1 MADLRTEHVM
11 GTAVRVQVRDARH
24 DPQAVDAVFAWMAE
38 VDARFSPWRPDS
50 EVSRIGRGELSP
62 AAAHPHV
69 RAVLRRCEELR
80 AATSG
85 FFDARAA
92 GALDPSGYV
101 KGWAV
106 DRAVDLLAAAG
117 VRDCC
122 VAAGGDLRVLGGPW
136 RVGVQHPWRRAA
148 TAAVVVLRDAAV
160 ATSGAY
166 ERGSHVRVPGTGTGA
181 TGALSV
187 TITGPR
193 LGEADAYATA
203 ALAMG
208 LHGPAWTAGLARHEA
223 LTILPGGRVLTTPGW
238 DARRAA

>member
-1 MADLRTEHVM
+1 MGELRTEHVM
-11 GTAVRVQVRDARH
+11 GTAVRVEVRDARH
-24 DPQAVDAVFAWMAE
+24 DPGAVDAVFAWMAE
-38 VDARFSPWRPDS
+38 VDARFSPWRPGS

-62 AAAHPHV
+62 AAAHPDV
-69 RAVLRRCEELR
+69 RAVLRRCDELR
-80 AATSG
+80 AQTDG

-122 VAAGGDLRVLGGPW
+122 VAAGGDLRVRGGPW
-136 RVGVQHPWRRAA
+136 RVGVQHPWRRDA
-148 TAAVVVLRDAAV
+148 TAAVVVLRDAAI

-166 ERGSHVRVPGTGTGA
+166 ERGPHVRVPGTGAVPDGA
-181 TGALSV
+181 VSV
-187 TITGPR
+187 TVTGPR

-208 LHGPAWTAGLARHEA
+208 RRGPAWTAA
-223 LTILPGGRVLTTPGW
+223 LPAHDAMTILPGGRVLATPGW
-238 DARRAA
+238 AT